1 MAEIVDLQHD
11 GVMRSRARY
20 ERGTTGGVAWQAVAA
35 SADRTLPGIAREYSE
50 FCECAHRPVERNEVA
65 AAEPVLIVE
74 LDDPLLVADVAEHG
88 SPRVWQAFGAGMS
101 QGPTST
107 VHAGK
112 QHCIEV
118 RLTPL
123 GLYRMSGLAMNEL
136 SNRVVGLEDLFGR
149 SGREL
154 PEHLACEPDWAH
166 RFALLDSMFARA
178 ATDGPEP
185 DAEVAFAWHRL
196 QRTDGTAVI
205 GEILTEIGW
214 SRARLA
220 KRFRSQVGLTPKAAA
235 RVLRFDRAMG
245 LLAQPGHRSL
255 ASLALACGYY
265 DQAHFNR
272 DFRVLAGCTPREWAA
287 TQHDLQG
294 TPVPPSDEHFYKT
307 ATDREPCVG
316 AVKQQSDCGGTHDDR

>member
-1 MAEIVDLQHD
+1 MAGKIDLQHD
-11 GVMRSRARY
+11 GVMRNRAQY

-35 SADRTLPGIAREYSE
+35 PADVALSGIAREYSE
-50 FCECAHRPVERNEVA
+50 FRECAYQPVERSEVA
-65 AAEPVLIVE
+65 GAEPVLIVE
-74 LDDPLLVADVAEHG
+74 FDDPLLVADVAEHG

-107 VHAGK
+107 LHAGK

-123 GLYRMSGLAMNEL
+123 GLYRMSGLAMDEL
-136 SNRVVGLEDLFGR
+136 SNRVVSLEDLFGR
-149 SGREL
+149 DGREL
-154 PEHLACEPDWAH
+154 PERLASEPDWAH
-166 RFALLDSMFARA
+166 RFDLLDSMFVRA
-178 ATDGPEP
+178 ATNGPEP

-196 QRTDGTAVI
+196 QRTGGTAII

-235 RVLRFDRAMG
+235 RVLRFDRAMA
-245 LLAQPGHRSL
+245 LLAEPGHRSL
-255 ASLALACGYY
+255 TSIALACGYY

-272 DFRVLAGCTPREWAA
+272 DFRELAGCSPREWAA
-287 TQHDLQG
+287 AQHNL
-294 TPVPPSDEHFYKT
+294 P
-307 ATDREPCVG
+307 G
-316 AVKQQSDCGGTHDDR
+316 APAPAVR